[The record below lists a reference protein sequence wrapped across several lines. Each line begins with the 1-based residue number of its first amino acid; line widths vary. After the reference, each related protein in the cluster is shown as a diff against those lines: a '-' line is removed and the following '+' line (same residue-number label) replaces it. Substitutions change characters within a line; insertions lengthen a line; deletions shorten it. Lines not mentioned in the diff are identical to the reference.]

1 MNTVPKKRWF
11 RILPAVFLMYCINM
25 IDRNNIG
32 FAFPGME
39 SDLGIGATY
48 AGLAGGIFAI
58 GYLFLQVPGGLWAER
73 WSAKKLIGVALI
85 AWGIF
90 AAATG
95 FIRNVTQLLIVRFMI
110 GFVEGCILPAIVLLL
125 KRWFPLDERARANG
139 IWMLSIPFAA
149 MIMSPIC
156 GFILTYAT
164 WREMFWIEGAFPII
178 FCIIW
183 MFCITDHPKDAKWLS
198 EEERNYLVN
207 AAAKEESK
215 IATKGMSVMEAL
227 KTRNVII
234 LIAIW
239 FLTQTGFAGYSIWL
253 PTMMKDLTGSSQM
266 LVGLLTSVPWF
277 FAMIMLTLNSRH
289 SDKTGER
296 RFHMIVPAVTSA
308 LCLLAST
315 LLASSGNVTA
325 AVIALICCGGLIQC
339 YYGIWWAIPTTF
351 LTADVLAVTL
361 GVINAVGN
369 LGGFFGPW
377 LFGYFTTVTGSSLG
391 GMVFLVAA
399 SIVAP
404 LLLLFLKKDATKA
417 PSATAVPASKEA

>member
-1 MNTVPKKRWF
+1 
-11 RILPAVFLMYCINM
+11 
-25 IDRNNIG
+25 
-32 FAFPGME
+32 
-39 SDLGIGATY
+39 
-48 AGLAGGIFAI
+48 
-58 GYLFLQVPGGLWAER
+58 
-73 WSAKKLIGVALI
+73 
-85 AWGIF
+85 
-90 AAATG
+90 
-95 FIRNVTQLLIVRFMI
+95 
-110 GFVEGCILPAIVLLL
+110 
-125 KRWFPLDERARANG
+125 
-139 IWMLSIPFAA
+139 
-149 MIMSPIC
+149 
-156 GFILTYAT
+156 
-164 WREMFWIEGAFPII
+164 
-178 FCIIW
+178 
-183 MFCITDHPKDAKWLS
+183 
-198 EEERNYLVN
+198 
-207 AAAKEESK
+207 
-215 IATKGMSVMEAL
+215 MEAL

-417 PSATAVPASKEA
+417 PSATAAPASKEA

>member
-1 MNTVPKKRWF
+1 MTSTVPKKRWF

-39 SDLGIGATY
+39 ADLGIGATY

-73 WSAKKLIGVALI
+73 WSAKKLIGLALVF
-85 AWGIF
+85 WGIF
-90 AAATG
+90 AALTG
-95 FIRNVTQLLIVRFMI
+95 CIENVTQLLIVRFMI

-125 KRWFPLDERARANG
+125 KRWFPLKERARANG
-139 IWMLSIPFAA
+139 IWMMSIPFAA

-164 WREMFWIEGAFPII
+164 WREMFWIEGAFPIV
-178 FCIIW
+178 FAIIW
-183 MFCITDHPKDAKWLS
+183 MICITDHPEEATWLS
-198 EEERNYLVN
+198 EEERNYLVEASKN
-207 AAAKEESK
+207 EDSK
-215 IATKGMSVMEAL
+215 IATKGMSVWDAL

-253 PTMMKDLTGSSQM
+253 PTMMHDLTGSSQI

-296 RFHMIVPAVTSA
+296 KFHMIVPAVSSA
-308 LCLLAST
+308 LFLLAST
-315 LLASSGNVTA
+315 LMANSGMLTA
-325 AVIALICCGGLIQC
+325 AVVCLICCGGLIQC

-377 LFGYFTTVTGSSLG
+377 LFGYFKTATGSSLG
-391 GMVFLVAA
+391 GMAFLVTA

-404 LLLLFLKKDATKA
+404 LLLLLLKNNKTDDVK
-417 PSATAVPASKEA
+417 